1 MLSGRSS
8 RIERSLTTILLL
20 LLITCLLT
28 VAPGSAPAMPVL
40 AQSFTP
46 ACMEPEELLGPYEE
60 RGPELTSAS
69 HAADASTEVWQAL
82 PNTGLDRRVRAMELM
97 GSDLYVGGL
106 FTQTSDGQITDLGHI
121 VRYDIEAN
129 TWNALPNQGL
139 SHEVK
144 ALAAVGSDLY
154 VGGIFTQTADGDVL
168 NLGHIARYDTVAGTW
183 HPLSSGGL
191 DDSVAALVAVGN
203 DLYVGGRFNQTA
215 DGSLTDLGYVA
226 RYDTV
231 AGTWYALPND
241 GLWGHVYA
249 MAAGGSAVYFG
260 GGFTQTWDG
269 TVVLGHMARFDT
281 IAPAWH
287 TLPNSGLNG
296 DVTGLTV
303 SGDVLYAGG
312 NFTQTADAAISLGH
326 IAHFDTTGAS
336 WSTLPNQG
344 LDDYV
349 SAIAVM
355 GNDVYAG
362 GQFGQTGDGTL
373 TDLGHIARYDSA
385 ANTWNA
391 LPSQGLS
398 NWVYALTIAGDDLYV
413 GGNFSTTGDQ
423 SPPSVSRI
431 ARYGER
437 KYVVYLPLVIR

>member
-1 MLSGRSS
+1 MLNGRSS
-8 RIERSLTTILLL
+8 RNGRSLTNILLL

-28 VAPGSAPAMPVL
+28 VALGSAPAAPIL

-46 ACMEPEELLGPYEE
+46 AWMAPEELLGPYEE
-60 RGPELTSAS
+60 RGPELTPAS
-69 HAADASTEVWQAL
+69 HAASASTKVWQAL
-82 PNTGLDRRVRAMELM
+82 PNTGLDRRVRAMQLI

-106 FTQTSDGQITDLGHI
+106 FTQTSDNQMTDLGHI

-154 VGGIFTQTADGDVL
+154 VGGIFTQTVDGAVP
-168 NLGHIARYDTVAGTW
+168 NLGHMARYDTVAGTW

-231 AGTWYALPND
+231 AGIWHALPND

-249 MAAGGSAVYFG
+249 IAAGGSDVYFG
-260 GGFTQTWDG
+260 GGFTQTSDG
-269 TVVLGHMARFDT
+269 MVVLGHIARFDT
-281 IAPAWH
+281 NTPAWY
-287 TLPNSGLNG
+287 TLSNSGLNG

-303 SGDVLYAGG
+303 SGDDLYAGG

-326 IAHFDTTGAS
+326 IARFDIAGAS
-336 WSTLPNQG
+336 WIALPNQG

-355 GNDVYAG
+355 NNDVYAG
-362 GQFGQTGDGTL
+362 GQFGQ

-391 LPSQGLS
+391 LPSQGLN

-431 ARYGER
+431 ARYGEY
-437 KYVVYLPLVIR
+437 KYRHVYLPLVIR

>member
-1 MLSGRSS
+1 
-8 RIERSLTTILLL
+8 
-20 LLITCLLT
+20 
-28 VAPGSAPAMPVL
+28 
-40 AQSFTP
+40 
-46 ACMEPEELLGPYEE
+46 
-60 RGPELTSAS
+60 
-69 HAADASTEVWQAL
+69 
-82 PNTGLDRRVRAMELM
+82 
-97 GSDLYVGGL
+97 
-106 FTQTSDGQITDLGHI
+106 LGHI

-154 VGGIFTQTADGDVL
+154 VGGIFTQTIDGTVP
-168 NLGHIARYDTVAGTW
+168 NLEHMARYDTVAGTW

-226 RYDTV
+226 RYDTI
-231 AGTWYALPND
+231 AGTWHALPND

-249 MAAGGSAVYFG
+249 MAAGGSDVYFG
-260 GGFTQTWDG
+260 GGFTQTSDG
-269 TVVLGHMARFDT
+269 TVILGHIARFDT
-281 IAPAWH
+281 ITPAWH
-287 TLPNSGLNG
+287 TLSNSGLNS

-326 IAHFDTTGAS
+326 IARFDTTGAS
-336 WSTLPNQG
+336 WSALPNQG

-355 GNDVYAG
+355 DNDVYAG

-373 TDLGHIARYDSA
+373 TNLGHIARYDSA

-391 LPSQGLS
+391 LPSQGLN
-398 NWVYALTIAGDDLYV
+398 NWVYALKIVADDLYV

-431 ARYGER
+431 ARYGEYKY
-437 KYVVYLPLVIR
+437 KYVVYLPLVNR